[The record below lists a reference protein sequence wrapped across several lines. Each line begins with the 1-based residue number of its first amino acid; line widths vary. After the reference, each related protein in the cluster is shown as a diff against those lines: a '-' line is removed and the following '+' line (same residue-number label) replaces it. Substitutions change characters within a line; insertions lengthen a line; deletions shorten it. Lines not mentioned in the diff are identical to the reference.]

1 MSSPSGDQLPSVS
14 PTINLGPLP
23 QLNAVGN
30 SIASLFHGPL
40 LARFT
45 RLWYLYKIYKGDF
58 EKTNIGLHEKYG
70 PVVRIAPNEY
80 SIDDVGAAKVIYG
93 HGNAFDKAPWYWAWM
108 PPDPNKASLF
118 ADLNPHRHGV
128 QRRKFASAYSMSSL
142 VGYEPFVNNSQT
154 GQNINFAHWFQCYA
168 FDVIGEITFGKRF
181 GFLDMG
187 IDEEGVFNAIDSR
200 GSYSTYVGIF
210 PKLHN
215 ILFPLL
221 PSTGGHSYV
230 SSYTKSQIASREAL
244 LKDPESQDRDG
255 PPDFVSKFLALRAED
270 PDKMTTNDI
279 FTICQSNIGAGSDTT
294 AITLSSIFYHLLK
307 HPATYKRLQDE
318 IDAGIAAGA
327 ISDPITFKEAT
338 QLPYLQA
345 VIKEG
350 LRLHSATGLP
360 LSRVVPPF
368 GATLAGQKF
377 PAGSTVG
384 INAWVAHRNTSVY
397 GADANTWRPER
408 WLEIKEYGQGAD
420 IERYFFAFGM

>member
-1 MSSPSGDQLPSVS
+1 
-14 PTINLGPLP
+14 
-23 QLNAVGN
+23 
-30 SIASLFHGPL
+30 
-40 LARFT
+40 
-45 RLWYLYKIYKGDF
+45 
-58 EKTNIGLHEKYG
+58 
-70 PVVRIAPNEY
+70 
-80 SIDDVGAAKVIYG
+80 
-93 HGNAFDKAPWYWAWM
+93 
-108 PPDPNKASLF
+108 
-118 ADLNPHRHGV
+118 
-128 QRRKFASAYSMSSL
+128 MSSL
-142 VGYEPFVNNSQT
+142 VGYEPFVDNCSSLFISRFHEIAQT
-154 GQNINFAHWFQCYA
+154 GRNVNFGHWFQCYA

-187 IDEEGVFNAIDSR
+187 VDEEGVFGAIDSR

-221 PSTGGHSYV
+221 PSTGGHGYV
-230 SSYTKSQIASREAL
+230 GNYTRAQIASREAL
-244 LKDPESQDRDG
+244 LKSPKFQDRDG

-270 PDKMTTNDI
+270 PEKMTNNDI

-294 AITLSSIFYHLLK
+294 SITLSSVLYHLLK

-318 IDAGIAAGA
+318 IDAGVAAGA
-327 ISDPITFKEAT
+327 ISDPITFKEAA

-368 GATLAGQKF
+368 GVTLAGKKF

-384 INAWVAHRNTSVY
+384 INAWVAHRNASVY
-397 GADANTWRPER
+397 GADAETWRPER
-408 WLEIKEYGQGAD
+408 WLEMKEHGHGAKV
-420 IERYFFAFGM
+420 ERYFFAFGMGSRTCIGKNLSLLEVSKLIPEVMRRFEFVLDDEVRNKEWRSVNRWFVKPENFCGRVVERRDRRRVPEK